1 MEWRDQSKSKD
12 QRKIKV
18 KAKIK
23 LKATKVYNLWGD
35 FNAEIFGR

>member
-23 LKATKVYNLWGD
+23 LKATKVYKLWGD